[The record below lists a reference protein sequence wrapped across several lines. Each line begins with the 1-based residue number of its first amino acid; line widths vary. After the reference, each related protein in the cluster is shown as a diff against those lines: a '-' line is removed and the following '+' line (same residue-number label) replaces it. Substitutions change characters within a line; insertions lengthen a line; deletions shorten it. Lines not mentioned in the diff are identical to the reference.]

1 MTAVAEASVKAPDIA
16 SPWRD
21 RRAALTLALPALL
34 VLVFLYALPLARLL
48 SLSFH
53 DDSAPSL
60 DAYRRILGDP
70 YGRSLV
76 WNSLRLGLITTALT
90 LVVGYPAAF
99 GLAFSRGAVRSLF
112 LASLFLPL
120 AASVIAK
127 AFAWTILLRSHGAV
141 NDALLLLHLTDK
153 PVRMIFTQISLIVGA
168 ANIFL
173 PFMILPIYAVVAQ
186 IDPRLSEAAAT
197 LGAPPIMAFLRVVV
211 PLSLPGVVAGVALV
225 FSLSVS
231 AYVVPTLLMG
241 ENYQTLAS
249 AIAKA
254 FLLVRDPAL
263 GSAAGAI
270 LMAIGLVVVVVSNRL
285 ARASGGSRS

>member
-1 MTAVAEASVKAPDIA
+1 MTAIVQSKAAAPRLA
-16 SPWRD
+16 TPRRD
-21 RRAALTLALPALL
+21 RRAALTLALPALI
-34 VLVFLYALPLARLL
+34 VLVFLYVAPLARLL
-48 SLSFH
+48 SLSLHSEAGF
-53 DDSAPSL
+53 SL
-60 DAYRRILGDP
+60 EAYGRILGDS

-76 WNSLRLGLITTALT
+76 WNSLRLGLITTGVT
-90 LVVGYPAAF
+90 LAVGYPAAF
-99 GLAFSRGAVRSLF
+99 GLAFSKGALRSLF

-141 NDALLLLHLTDK
+141 NDALLALHLTQK
-153 PVRMIFTQISLIVGA
+153 PIRMIFTQTSLIVGS

-186 IDPRLSEAAAT
+186 IDPRLTEAAAT
-197 LGAPPIMAFLRVVV
+197 LGAPPPQAFLRVVV

-241 ENYQTLAS
+241 ENYQTLAN

-270 LMAIGLVVVVVSNRL
+270 LMAIGLAVVVVGNRL
-285 ARASGGSRS
+285 GGVGR

>member
-1 MTAVAEASVKAPDIA
+1 MTMAPRASATAADISI
-16 SPWRD
+16 SPRD
-21 RRAALTLALPALL
+21 RRAALTLALPALV
-34 VLVFLYALPLARLL
+34 VLVFLYALPMARLL
-48 SLSFH
+48 SLSFQS
-53 DDSAPSL
+53 DSGFGL
-60 DAYRRILGDP
+60 EAYGRILGDS

-76 WNSLRLGLITTALT
+76 WNSLRLGLITTAVT
-90 LVVGYPAAF
+90 LLFGYPAAF
-99 GLAFSRGAVRSLF
+99 GLAMSKGALRSLF

-141 NDALLLLHLTDK
+141 NDALLLLRLTDK
-153 PVRMIFTQISLIVGA
+153 PIRMIFTQASLIVGA

-186 IDPRLSEAAAT
+186 IDPRLTDAAAT
-197 LGAPPIMAFLRVVV
+197 LGAAPLSAFLRVVL

-263 GSAAGAI
+263 GAAAGAI
-270 LMAIGLVVVVVSNRL
+270 LMAIALFVVVVSHRL
-285 ARASGGSRS
+285 GRASGASRS

>member
-1 MTAVAEASVKAPDIA
+1 MTAVLQAVAKAPAIA
-16 SPWRD
+16 SPRRD
-21 RRAALTLALPALL
+21 RQAALMLALPALL
-34 VLVFLYALPLARLL
+34 VLVILYALPLARLL

-53 DDSAPSL
+53 DDSGPSL

-76 WNSLRLGLITTALT
+76 WNSLRLGLITTAVT

-99 GLAFSRGAVRSLF
+99 GLAFSRGALRSLF

-141 NDALLLLHLTDK
+141 NDALLWLHLTDK
-153 PVRMIFTQISLIVGA
+153 PIRMIFTQTSLISGA

-186 IDPRLSEAAAT
+186 IDPRLTEAAAT
-197 LGAPPIMAFLRVVV
+197 LGAPPIMAFLRVVA

-225 FSLSVS
+225 FSLSTS

-270 LMAIGLVVVVVSNRL
+270 LMTIGLVVVVVSNRL
-285 ARASGGSRS
+285 GRASGGSR

>member
-1 MTAVAEASVKAPDIA
+1 MTAIVQSKAAAPRFA
-16 SPWRD
+16 TPRRD
-21 RRAALTLALPALL
+21 RRAALTLALPALI
-34 VLVFLYALPLARLL
+34 VLVFLYVAPLARLL
-48 SLSFH
+48 SLSLHSEAGF
-53 DDSAPSL
+53 SL
-60 DAYRRILGDP
+60 EAYGRILGDS

-76 WNSLRLGLITTALT
+76 WNSLRLGLITTGVT

-99 GLAFSRGAVRSLF
+99 GLAFSKGALRSLF

-141 NDALLLLHLTDK
+141 NDALLALHLTQK
-153 PVRMIFTQISLIVGA
+153 PIRMIFTQTSLIVGS

-186 IDPRLSEAAAT
+186 IDPRLTEAAAT
-197 LGAPPIMAFLRVVV
+197 LGAPPPQAFLRVVV

-241 ENYQTLAS
+241 ENYQTLAN

-270 LMAIGLVVVVVSNRL
+270 LMAIGLAVVVVGNRL
-285 ARASGGSRS
+285 GGVGR